1 MLSEISDKVGLL
13 RSFIIQSEKDMEEL
27 SAGMND
33 CDRHKL
39 RETVHRMQPMWE
51 LLQMEDALSSY
62 HALLKDDTATDDAV
76 REHTR
81 QIMECT
87 AKFIAEAENE
97 IKRQTNE
104 KRNSCSH

>member
-1 MLSEISDKVGLL
+1 
-13 RSFIIQSEKDMEEL
+13 
-27 SAGMND
+27 
-33 CDRHKL
+33 
-39 RETVHRMQPMWE
+39 
-51 LLQMEDALSSY
+51 MEDILSTY
-62 HALLKDDTATDDAV
+62 RTLLKDDTATDDAV

-104 KRNSCSH
+104 KENTDS

>member
-1 MLSEISDKVGLL
+1 MTVTVISCVRPSTECSRCG
-13 RSFIIQSEKDMEEL
+13 
-27 SAGMND
+27 
-33 CDRHKL
+33 
-39 RETVHRMQPMWE
+39 
-51 LLQMEDALSSY
+51 LQMEDALSSY

-104 KRNSCSH
+104 KENTDS

>member
-1 MLSEISDKVGLL
+1 
-13 RSFIIQSEKDMEEL
+13 
-27 SAGMND
+27 MND

-39 RETVHRMQPMWE
+39 RETVHRMLPMWE
-51 LLQMEDALSSY
+51 LLQIKEVLSAY
-62 HALLKDDTATDDAV
+62 RILLKDDTTTDDAI

-87 AKFIAEAENE
+87 AMLIAEAENE

-104 KRNSCSH
+104 KENTDS